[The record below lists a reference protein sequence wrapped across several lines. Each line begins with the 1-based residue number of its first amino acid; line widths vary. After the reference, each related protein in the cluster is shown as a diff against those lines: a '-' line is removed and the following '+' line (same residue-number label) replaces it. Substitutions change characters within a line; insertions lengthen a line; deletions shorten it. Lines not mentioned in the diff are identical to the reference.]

1 MHYSVLLEESIS
13 NLNIKEDGI
22 YVDATLGFAGHS
34 SEILKRI
41 QKGYLFAFDQDIDAC
56 QASNL
61 KLSKVGNNF
70 KIINDNFVNIKKR
83 LEENNIHYVDGI
95 LYDLGVS
102 SPQLDIASRGFSY
115 HNESR
120 LDMRMNQNSSL
131 SAYEVVNNYSEKEL
145 TDIFYKYG
153 EEKYAKKIASNIVK
167 YRENK
172 KIVTTLELVDII
184 KSSIPFKAMRESH
197 PARKVFQAIR
207 IEVNDE
213 LNVLKTSLE
222 DAIKLLNINGR
233 ICVIT
238 FHSLE
243 DRIVKEIFNKYTKVN
258 QELNNLPF
266 IPEEYLPNYKLINT
280 KVITP
285 SNKELTENNRSRS
298 AKLRVIERI
307 KWYIM
312 TKTKIKYF
320 SKLERFLLRFYIFLV
335 IVLVIGIIFG
345 QTTLS
350 KVNFEVEKLKEQVNK
365 KENNNQSLTMI
376 INEMVSLEN
385 VFNVASNMGLAYNND
400 NIKTIKD

>member
-83 LEENNIHYVDGI
+83 LEENNIYHVDGI

-115 HNESR
+115 HNDAR

-131 SAYEVVNNYSEKEL
+131 SAYEVVNNYSEKAL

-172 KIVTTLELVDII
+172 EIVTTLELVDII
-184 KSSIPFKAMRESH
+184 KTSVPFKAMRESH

-213 LNVLKTSLE
+213 LNVLKASLE

-280 KVITP
+280 KVIIP

-298 AKLRVIERI
+298 AKLRVIERV
-307 KWYIM
+307 K
-312 TKTKIKYF
+312 
-320 SKLERFLLRFYIFLV
+320 
-335 IVLVIGIIFG
+335 
-345 QTTLS
+345 
-350 KVNFEVEKLKEQVNK
+350 
-365 KENNNQSLTMI
+365 
-376 INEMVSLEN
+376 
-385 VFNVASNMGLAYNND
+385 
-400 NIKTIKD
+400 